1 MENMITEIKSA
12 FFLSFLLF
20 ASVMLIP
27 SCQQKQKDQVIEVE
41 KAEYFLLRPE
51 IEKAYGYSHAVKI
64 GNDIKISG
72 AVSMDEEGNPTAIG
86 QLANINTPDSKSL
99 IVQPW
104 DKSLLQEIEKGI
116 INANLGF
123 NPMNNGDTVIVSIPP
138 LTEERRKE
146 LVKIVRNESENSKI
160 GIRNIRK
167 DSNQEIK
174 KTDISDDEKKNF
186 ETTSQLLIAKTETG
200 IELPSSLNI
209 RDIPIFFAISPQRIK
224 LPHNLIRISLLN

>member
-1 MENMITEIKSA
+1 MNEKLKIILKSA
-12 FFLSFLLF
+12 EDKMQSLLTHLENELLNIR
-20 ASVMLIP
+20 AGKANPNMLKSVMV
-27 SCQQKQKDQVIEVE
+27 D
-41 KAEYFLLRPE
+41 Y
-51 IEKAYGYSHAVKI
+51 Y
-64 GNDIKISG
+64 
-72 AVSMDEEGNPTAIG
+72 GNPTAIG

-116 INANLGF
+116 INAKIGF

-167 DSNQEIK
+167 DSNHDIK
-174 KTDISDDEKKNF
+174 KTDVSDDEKKNF
-186 ETTSQLLIAKTETG
+186 EIDIQ
-200 IELPSSLNI
+200 ELTDNFITKIDSVLSVKEKEI
-209 RDIPIFFAISPQRIK
+209 MTV
-224 LPHNLIRISLLN
+224 